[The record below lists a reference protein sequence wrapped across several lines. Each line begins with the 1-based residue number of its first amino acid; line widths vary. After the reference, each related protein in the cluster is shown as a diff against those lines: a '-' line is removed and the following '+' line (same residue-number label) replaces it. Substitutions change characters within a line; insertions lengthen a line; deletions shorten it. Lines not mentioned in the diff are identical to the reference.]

1 MADTSIQKIV
11 ETWVRDHVLAKK
23 YGCQFSERHL
33 SLSWG
38 GKFKFDAVS
47 EDSQIVAN
55 ISSSPG
61 KTNNGRSA
69 SGKIHKIKSDTLY
82 LTNAIGPTMRIQ
94 VFTEQSMADHFTKE
108 AQNGRYPGD
117 VVLLTVEL
125 PVFIQAQVVKVRKV
139 AVNEVTPST

>member
-11 ETWVRDHVLAKK
+11 ETWVRDHFLAKK
-23 YGCQFSERHL
+23 YGCQFAERHL

-47 EDSQIVAN
+47 EDGQIVAN

-61 KTNNGRSA
+61 KTNKGRSA

-82 LTNAIGPTMRIQ
+82 LTNAIGPTTRVQ
-94 VFTEQSMADHFTKE
+94 VFTEKSMAERFTKE
-108 AQNGRYPGD
+108 AKNGRYPGD

-125 PVFIQAQVVKVRKV
+125 PTSIQEQVTKVRKI
-139 AVNEVTPST
+139 AVDEVTPLT